1 MKLFYYFV
9 NIYIMKFNPASFKN
23 GRVCGI
29 EKKTN
34 KCNEMEGGII
44 AGDRDL
50 ANRSRSRRNRTLQS
64 IGGTIE
70 EMKSKMK
77 GKSNLTI

>member
-1 MKLFYYFV
+1 MTLFYYFV
-9 NIYIMKFNPASFKN
+9 NIYIMKFNPTSFKN
-23 GRVCGI
+23 GRVCGTA
-29 EKKTN
+29 KRTT
-34 KCNEMEGGII
+34 KCNEMDGGII

-50 ANRSRSRRNRTLQS
+50 ANSSRSRRNRTLQS

>member
-1 MKLFYYFV
+1 
-9 NIYIMKFNPASFKN
+9 MKFNPTSYKN
-23 GRVCGI
+23 GKVCGI

-34 KCNEMEGGII
+34 KCSDGMEGGII

-50 ANRSRSRRNRTLQS
+50 AISSRSRRNRTLQS

>member
-1 MKLFYYFV
+1 MK
-9 NIYIMKFNPASFKN
+9 INPGSYKN
-23 GRVCGI
+23 GKVCGI
-29 EKKTN
+29 EKRTN

-44 AGDRDL
+44 SGDRDL
-50 ANRSRSRRNRTLQS
+50 ANSSRSKRNRTLQS

-70 EMKSKMK
+70 EMKTKMK